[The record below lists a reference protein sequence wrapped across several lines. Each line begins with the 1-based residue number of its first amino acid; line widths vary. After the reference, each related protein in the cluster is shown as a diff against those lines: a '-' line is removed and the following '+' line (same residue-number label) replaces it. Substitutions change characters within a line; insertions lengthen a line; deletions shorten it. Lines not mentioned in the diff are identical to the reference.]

1 MRKPIIV
8 NRSRNRCTNFPF
20 TCFYLLLSFIM
31 LGTIYNIYVF
41 TNNYTINKYYT
52 EKNVWLKMDK
62 QENFDYQLESFQL
75 SQLEF

>member
-1 MRKPIIV
+1 
-8 NRSRNRCTNFPF
+8 
-20 TCFYLLLSFIM
+20 M